1 MQSNI
6 VDHRCGG
13 VLDGPVAN
21 TLSVEHYDSADA
33 SEWNQAVST
42 LGGSFYHLYQ
52 WRRVN
57 ERTLDH
63 RSVYLVARREGAIV
77 GLLPMALIESKLF
90 GRILCSMP
98 FVNFG
103 GPCAVDELAAL
114 ALLQAST
121 REARRLQVDYLEL
134 RCAQACDT
142 DLPAALHKVS
152 MTIALNADPE
162 VLWAGFTHKHRK
174 NVRRAYKNGLTVAS
188 GGAEL
193 IPAFYAMMELSW
205 RHLGTPLY
213 APRYFADVL
222 AALPHSTRIF
232 VCYDANQRPVAA
244 ALTGYCNSIV
254 EGLWAGGGQAAREL
268 DANYVLYWEMI
279 RDACARGCRSF
290 HLGRSTAHSGGED
303 FKARWNAEPTQLY
316 WYFYRPN
323 GGPMP
328 RLNVTNPKYRLA
340 IQAWRHIPLWC
351 TRRLGPW
358 LARSIP

>member
-1 MQSNI
+1 MQ
-6 VDHRCGG
+6 R
-13 VLDGPVAN
+13 
-21 TLSVEHYDSADA
+21 TLGEFQHVGAIGRPAEGATSVEQYDALDA
-33 SEWNQAVST
+33 GEWNHAVSA
-42 LGGSFYHLYQ
+42 LGGSFYHLYE
-52 WRRVN
+52 WRRIN
-57 ERTLDH
+57 ESTLGH
-63 RSVYLVARREGAIV
+63 RSVYLVARRDGAIV
-77 GLLPMALIESKLF
+77 GLLPMALLESMLF

-98 FVNFG
+98 FVNYG
-103 GPCAVDELAAL
+103 GPCTADESAAH
-114 ALLQAST
+114 ALLQASMQ
-121 REARRLQVDYLEL
+121 EARRLDIDYLEL
-134 RCAQACDT
+134 RCAQSCDT
-142 DLPAALHKVS
+142 ELPATLHKVS

-174 NVRRAYKNGLTVAS
+174 NVRRAYKNGLTVTS

-193 IPAFYAMMELSW
+193 LPAFYAMMELSW

-232 VCYDANQRPVAA
+232 ICYDGNKRPVAA
-244 ALTGYCNSIV
+244 ALTGYCNGIV

-290 HLGRSTAHSGGED
+290 HLGRSTAHSGGEE
-303 FKARWNAEPTQLY
+303 FKGRWNAEPAQLY
-316 WYFYRPN
+316 WYFYRPD

-328 RLNVTNPKYRLA
+328 QLNVNNPKYRLA

>member
-1 MQSNI
+1 MQP
-6 VDHRCGG
+6 DHCQYQPDGTSDA
-13 VLDGPVAN
+13 VLAD
-21 TLSVEHYDSADA
+21 TTSVERYDTPDA
-33 SEWNQAVST
+33 SEWNQAVSA
-42 LGGSFYHLYQ
+42 LGGSFYHLYE

-57 ERTLDH
+57 ETALGH
-63 RSVYLVARREGAIV
+63 QSLYLVARRSGTIV
-77 GLLPMALIESKLF
+77 GLLPMALLKSMLF

-103 GPCAVDELAAL
+103 GPCAADEPAVL
-114 ALLQAST
+114 ALMQAAM
-121 REARRLQVDYLEL
+121 REAEHLHADYLEL
-134 RCAQACDT
+134 RCARRCET

-152 MTIALNADPE
+152 MTIALNSDPE
-162 VLWAGFTHKHRK
+162 VLWDGFTHKHRK
-174 NVRRAYKNGLTVAS
+174 NVRRAYKNGLTVGS

-193 IPAFYAMMELSW
+193 LPAFYAMMELSW

-213 APRYFADVL
+213 AARYFADVL
-222 AALPHSTRIF
+222 AALPQSTRIF
-232 VCYDANQRPVAA
+232 ICYDSSKRPVAA
-244 ALTGYCNSIV
+244 ALTGYCNSVV

-279 RDACARGCRSF
+279 RDACVRGCRSF

-316 WYFYRPN
+316 WYFYRRD

-328 RLNVTNPKYRLA
+328 QLNINNPKYRLA
-340 IQAWRHIPLWC
+340 IHAWRHIPLWC